1 MGVHQLLIFAGQTL
15 PEGVLNNAADGLIAK
30 TRERLQQ
37 LIQTG
42 GDVKA
47 QLSLLFF
54 GHFICL
60 AIAQR
65 FYPNNLT
72 QPDRRFLPFD
82 FSSFAELPNLL
93 YIESGA
99 TL

>member
-1 MGVHQLLIFAGQTL
+1 
-15 PEGVLNNAADGLIAK
+15 LIAK

-37 LIQTG
+37 LVQTG

-47 QLSLLFF
+47 QLGLLFL

-72 QPDRRFLPFD
+72 QPDR
-82 FSSFAELPNLL
+82 
-93 YIESGA
+93 
-99 TL
+99 